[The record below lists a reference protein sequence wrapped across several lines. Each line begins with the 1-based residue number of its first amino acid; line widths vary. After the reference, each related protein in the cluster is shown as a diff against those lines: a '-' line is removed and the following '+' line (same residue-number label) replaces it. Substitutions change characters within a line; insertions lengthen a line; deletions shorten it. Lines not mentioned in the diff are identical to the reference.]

1 MQSSL
6 DVEDTLDKIVA
17 KDGRFDR
24 DAYYFVRDA
33 LDVAQKKFCK
43 TGREPQ
49 HVSGQQLLQ
58 GIRQHAIDE
67 FGPLTLTVL
76 EHWGITQCSHFGDIV
91 FNMVDESLLGK
102 TDEDERSDFADG
114 YDFDE
119 AFRQPFLP
127 KQAKK
132 SSDAPAKPKEKTK
145 G

>member
-17 KDGRFDR
+17 KDPRFHR

-33 LDVAQKKFCK
+33 LDVAQKKYCK
-43 TGREPQ
+43 STREPQ

-58 GIRQHAIDE
+58 GIRKHALDE

-76 EHWGITQCSHFGDIV
+76 EHWGVTQCSHFGDIV

-102 TDEDERSDFADG
+102 TDEDERSDFAKG
-114 YDFDE
+114 YDFVE
-119 AFRQPFLP
+119 AFREPFLP
-127 KQAKK
+127 KRKRKFKK
-132 SSDAPAKPKEKTK
+132 TRSKEKTK